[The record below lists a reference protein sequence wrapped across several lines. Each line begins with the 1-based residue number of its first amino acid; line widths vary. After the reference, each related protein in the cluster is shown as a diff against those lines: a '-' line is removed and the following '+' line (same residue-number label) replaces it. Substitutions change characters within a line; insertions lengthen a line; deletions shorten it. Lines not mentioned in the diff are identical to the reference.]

1 MKQGVRAEVKKFLDY
16 VGKTNMTI
24 DHLELHMETSSGVIL
39 VNLGTVLL
47 LQYPQGHWDLPKG
60 HIEDTD
66 SGYLE
71 TARRELKEETGISEF
86 DFVSKF
92 EERTEYT
99 YHYKGKKRTK
109 QVFWYLAVTEKIS
122 IKLSKEHRNYMW
134 LDWSQAIE
142 LVTHGEAKR
151 ILKSAQSFMEA
162 NGLD

>member
-66 SGYLE
+66 SGY
-71 TARRELKEETGISEF
+71 
-86 DFVSKF
+86 
-92 EERTEYT
+92 
-99 YHYKGKKRTK
+99 
-109 QVFWYLAVTEKIS
+109 
-122 IKLSKEHRNYMW
+122 
-134 LDWSQAIE
+134 
-142 LVTHGEAKR
+142 
-151 ILKSAQSFMEA
+151 
-162 NGLD
+162 